1 MKIILEKQR
10 NQLVNKQGIRKEEE
24 EEEDRTNQLGQH

>member
-24 EEEDRTNQLGQH
+24 EDRTNQLGQH

>member
-10 NQLVNKQGIRKEEE
+10 NLVNKQAREQE
-24 EEEDRTNQLGQH
+24 RRRRRRRYWN